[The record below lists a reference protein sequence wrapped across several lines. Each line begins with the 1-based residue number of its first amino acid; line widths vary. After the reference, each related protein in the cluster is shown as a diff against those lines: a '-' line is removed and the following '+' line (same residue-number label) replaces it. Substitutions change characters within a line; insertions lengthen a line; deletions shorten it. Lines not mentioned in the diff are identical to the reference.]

1 MPASKAI
8 PFVDSTAINL
18 DWTGT
23 IKNEGAEK
31 FYSQGAARVANS
43 RPLSPQT
50 GWQSSRETAQERQRS
65 VIAAFLP
72 SASIMPSKFDFFEKS
87 LKPDERAR
95 HRSRPA
101 FFFTSEGEQRGR
113 GCRTFQLEH
122 SWQFFLFYPR
132 SDVDVIFIPF

>member
-23 IKNEGAEK
+23 IKSEGAEK

-72 SASIMPSKFDFFEKS
+72 SASIMPSKFDFLKS
-87 LKPDERAR
+87 RLSQTKERGIEAGR
-95 HRSRPA
+95 LFSSPRKA
-101 FFFTSEGEQRGR
+101 NKGGEGMSNFP
-113 GCRTFQLEH
+113 T
-122 SWQFFLFYPR
+122 
-132 SDVDVIFIPF
+132 